1 MDQTIH
7 VSGAGPAGLAAAITL
22 ARSGR
27 RVVVYEQRRDV
38 GGRFHGDFQGLEN
51 WTTDGD
57 VLDELTALGI
67 DVTFECAPYSET
79 VVFDPEGRAHTCRS
93 AQPLYYLVRRGPGHG
108 TIDCA
113 LRSQAERCGV
123 EIRFGE
129 ARRHLPEG
137 GIVADG
143 PHRADAIAVGYVFET
158 DMADGAYG
166 VVSDRLALKGY
177 SYVLVR
183 GGRGTLASTIF
194 QDFHNEKTYLAR
206 TVDFF
211 QGAIGLRMRNARR
224 FGGLGN
230 FSVPRSARRGR
241 LLLAGEAAGFQDS
254 LWGFGMRYAVVS
266 GHLAAQ
272 AFIEG
277 QPEAYD
283 SLWASRFGGL
293 LQTGAV
299 NRYLYEKLGDR
310 GYQAFLRRVDRA
322 PDARAWLRKYYGG
335 SMFKRALVPFAIRS
349 AEARRR
355 TSALCGMEG
364 CDCTWCRC
372 QHAAGAHAVTDRHD
386 TSAA

>member
-1 MDQTIH
+1 MERTIH
-7 VSGAGPAGLAAAITL
+7 ISGAGPAGLTAAIGA

-27 RVVVYEQRRDV
+27 RVVVYEQRPGV

-51 WTTDGD
+51 WTTEGD
-57 VLDELTALGI
+57 VLEELTSLGI
-67 DVTFECAPYSET
+67 DVGFECTPCRET
-79 VVFDPEGRAHTCRS
+79 VVFDPVGRAHTCRS

-108 TIDCA
+108 TIDFA
-113 LRSQAERCGV
+113 LRIQAERCGV

-143 PHRADAIAVGYVFET
+143 PHRADAIAVGFVFET

-166 VVSDRLALKGY
+166 AVSDRLAPKGY

-183 GGRGTLASTIF
+183 GGRGTVASTIF
-194 QDFHNEKTYLAR
+194 QDFHNEKAYLAR

-230 FSVPRSARRGR
+230 FSVPHSARRGR
-241 LLLAGEAAGFQDS
+241 LLFAGEAAGFQDS
-254 LWGFGMRYAVVS
+254 LWGFGMRYAMVS

-272 AFIEG
+272 ALVSG
-277 QPEAYD
+277 RPEAYD
-283 SLWASRFGGL
+283 SLWAARFGGL
-293 LQTGAV
+293 LHTGAV

-310 GYQAFLRRVDRA
+310 GYLAFLRRVDRA
-322 PDARAWLRKYYGG
+322 PDARAWLRKRYGA
-335 SMFKRALVPFAIRS
+335 SVVKRGLAPFVNRIT
-349 AEARRR
+349 EARRN
-355 TSALCGMEG
+355 TSALCVMEG

-372 QHAAGAHAVTDRHD
+372 QHAAGAHGVTERHD